1 MGVGMAVTPTEW
13 LPILAKRLDD
23 RRSRVDLLTSY
34 TTGDAPLP
42 EMGKNTRAA
51 WQKFQKEARTSFGLL
66 VVEALADRFVP
77 NGVRVG
83 GDEESD
89 AAVAARRIFRDNRL
103 SVVFPDAARGAFTTS
118 VGYLIVGE
126 REGKAVITA
135 ESPEYVITS
144 PDPLYPWISRA
155 ALKVWRDVDSR
166 VDYAHVWANGERQKF
181 SRPILNEQTRKPY
194 RRAQDGPWEPIG
206 EPERYQGNLPV
217 FALEN
222 KNGLGEFEPHL
233 DILNRINRNLL
244 QRLTTVAM
252 QAFRQRVLK
261 GGLPDKDDDG
271 NDIDWAKALEPAP
284 GALWDLPEGIEIQE
298 LADGSAGITAMLEAE
313 KADIRA
319 FAAVTQTPLPM
330 LMPDGQNQSAEGA
343 ASAREGL
350 VLKAEDRVERF
361 KPALALAMV
370 YALRIEGFTDLDD
383 VEVLFAPA
391 AYVTMSEKYAAAA
404 QASGLLAV
412 KTIQKQIL
420 GMSPAAI
427 NEDET
432 NRRAES
438 AASRLTDLVDA
449 ARGLRNG
456 DIGAGGGVPA
466 DPAGAGGAGAPRPGG
481 RVDGA

>member
-1 MGVGMAVTPTEW
+1 MAVTPIEW
-13 LPILAKRLDD
+13 LPVLAKRLDA
-23 RRSRVDLLTSY
+23 RRGRIDLLSAY

-42 EMGKNTRAA
+42 EMGKNTREA
-51 WQKFQKEARTSFGLL
+51 WQRFQKESRTSFGLL

-83 GDEESD
+83 GDDESD

-103 SVVFPDAARGAFTTS
+103 SVVFPDAARGAFTSS

-126 REGKAVITA
+126 RDGRAVITA
-135 ESPEYVITS
+135 ESPEFVITA

-155 ALKVWRDVDSR
+155 ALKMWRDVDEGF
-166 VDYAHVWANGERQKF
+166 DFAYVWANGERQKF
-181 SRPILNEQTRKPY
+181 ARPILDERQKPY
-194 RRAQDGPWEPIG
+194 RRAQDGPWAPIG
-206 EPERYQGNLPV
+206 EPEAYTGNLPV

-222 KNGLGEFEPHL
+222 KNGLGEFEAHL

-252 QAFRQRVLK
+252 QAFRQRAIK
-261 GGLPDKDDDG
+261 GGLPDKDEDG
-271 NDIDWAKALEPAP
+271 NDIDWSKSFEPAP
-284 GALWDLPEGIEIQE
+284 GALWDLPEGIDIQE
-298 LADGSAGITAMLEAE
+298 LADGSQGITAMLEAE

-350 VLKAEDRVERF
+350 VLKAEDRVARF

-370 YALRIEGFTDLDD
+370 YALRIEGFTEVDD

-391 AYVTMSEKYAAAA
+391 AYVTTSEKYAAAA

-420 GMSPAAI
+420 GMSQAAI
-427 NEDET
+427 DEDET
-432 NRRAES
+432 NRRVES
-438 AASRLTDLVDA
+438 AASRLSQLVDA
-449 ARGLRNG
+449 ARGLRDGN
-456 DIGAGGGVPA
+456 IGAGEGVPA
-466 DPAGAGGAGAPRPGG
+466 EPAGVGGVGARRPVGG
-481 RVDGA
+481 VDGA